1 VQPFH
6 VTLKQFGTFG
16 GKQRGVLWLHP
27 ADCHHHNSNS
37 GGLSKIPI
45 TSSSN
50 KNNGKVES
58 NDPPATQQHD
68 GHCPSSSSSSSSS
81 SPLIDLHK
89 YLVEQ
94 FPECMDQ
101 KTTTKHPRGGGVFT
115 PHMTIS
121 HFPSLVEAETA
132 QLKAE
137 KLLSSL
143 SSSSLHFHVD
153 RIYLLERRGDDG
165 QFLRVA
171 DIRLGVL
178 DAGENAIQRHE
189 QPIPFEHMPS
199 FELEWV
205 REERLRLKQRRR
217 RSTSRRRGNR
227 SS

>member
-1 VQPFH
+1 
-6 VTLKQFGTFG
+6 
-16 GKQRGVLWLHP
+16 
-27 ADCHHHNSNS
+27 
-37 GGLSKIPI
+37 
-45 TSSSN
+45 
-50 KNNGKVES
+50 
-58 NDPPATQQHD
+58 
-68 GHCPSSSSSSSSS
+68 
-81 SPLIDLHK
+81 
-89 YLVEQ
+89 
-94 FPECMDQ
+94 
-101 KTTTKHPRGGGVFT
+101 
-115 PHMTIS
+115 
-121 HFPSLVEAETA
+121 VEAETA